1 MKLVALG
8 LSLSSAW
15 GNGHAVT
22 FRALLSAFADRGH
35 DILFLERE
43 TPWYAAH
50 RDLPNPDYCRLA
62 FYEDLR
68 DLERFA
74 EAVKSADAVLVGSYV
89 PDGVEVGRWVRRTAR
104 GVVAFYDI
112 DTPVTLARLARGD
125 REYLGAEQVP
135 DYDVYFSFTGGP
147 SLDRLEREYGSP
159 AARALY
165 CSADPTVYRPLDAAK
180 RWDLSYLGTYS
191 EDRQP
196 TLERLLIEPARR
208 MPDRRFVVAGPQY
221 PDDIDWP
228 TNVERI
234 DHLPPAEHPA
244 FYAASRFT
252 LNVTRADMR
261 AAGHSP
267 SIRLFEAASCGCPI
281 ISDVWPGLDVLFTPG
296 AEIILAETNETVME
310 ALSRPDSD
318 PRAMGEAARRRILAE
333 HTPSHRALTLEREL
347 VAARPARP
355 QHKDRPMTSIPPS
368 QTVLVAGGAGF
379 LGSHLCD
386 RLLAEGHHV
395 VCLDNLQTG
404 DLSNLEQAMKQ
415 PRFEFVRHDV
425 VEPLPARIMERRFD
439 RIYDLACAASP
450 PQYQQD
456 PEHTMLTCILGVR
469 HMLQL
474 AERTGAR
481 LLLTSTS
488 EIYGDPEVH
497 PQPETYRGNVNPIG
511 PRACYDEGKRAAETL
526 VFDYDRASRAE
537 VRVARI
543 FNTYG
548 PRLSAADGRVVSNL
562 VTQALADEPIT
573 VYGDGSQS
581 RSFCYVDDMIGGL
594 IALMEHEGPQ
604 PGPINLGNPAEMTV
618 SELVSVILD
627 LTGSASEVVHRPLP
641 TDDPRRRRPDIAKAD
656 TVLNWRPATPLEE
669 GLRRTIHW
677 FDAGSPRAVVDRPA
691 LSA

>member
-1 MKLVALG
+1 MKLVVLG

-22 FRALLSAFADRGH
+22 FRALLSAFSERGH
-35 DILFLERE
+35 EVVFLERE
-43 TPWYAAH
+43 RPWYAAH
-50 RDLPNPDYCRLA
+50 RDLSDPAYCRLA
-62 FYEDLR
+62 FYSDLL

-74 EAVKSADAVLVGSYV
+74 EEVRSADAVLVGSYV
-89 PDGVEVGRWVRRTAR
+89 PDGIAVGRWAQDTASD
-104 GVVAFYDI
+104 VVAFYDI
-112 DTPVTLARLARGD
+112 DTPVTLSRLAQSD
-125 REYLGAEQVP
+125 CDYLETDQIS
-135 DYDVYFSFTGGP
+135 DYDVYFSFTGGET
-147 SLDRLEREYGSP
+147 LDRLERDYGAP

-165 CSADPTVYRPLDAAK
+165 CSADPETYRPQPAPV

-191 EDRQP
+191 PDRQP
-196 TLERLLIEPARR
+196 TLERLLLEPARR

-221 PDDIDWP
+221 PKDIDWP
-228 TNVERI
+228 ANVERI
-234 DHLPPAEHPA
+234 DHLSPAEHSA

-267 SIRLFEAASCGCPI
+267 SIRLFEAGSCACPI
-281 ISDVWPGLDVLFTPG
+281 ISDSWSGIETLFTPG
-296 AEIILAETNETVME
+296 KEIILAEAAETVID
-310 ALSRPDSD
+310 ALSAPAGQA
-318 PRAMGEAARRRILAE
+318 RAMGEAARRRILSE
-333 HTPSHRALTLEREL
+333 HTPSHRAQTLEREL
-347 VAARPARP
+347 IAARHAKT
-355 QHKDRPMTSIPPS
+355 KDRPMKSIS
-368 QTVLVAGGAGF
+368 EARTVLVAGGAGF

-386 RLLAEGHHV
+386 RLLADGCRV

-404 DLSNLEQAMKQ
+404 DLANLKTAMKQ
-415 PRFEFVRHDV
+415 PHFEFVRHDV
-425 VEPLPARIMERRFD
+425 VEPLPERIAELRFD

-474 AERTGAR
+474 AEKTGAR

-488 EIYGDPEVH
+488 EVYGDPEVH

-526 VFDYDRASRAE
+526 VFDYDRAGRSD

-562 VTQALADEPIT
+562 ITQALTDAPIT
-573 VYGDGSQS
+573 IYGDGAQS

-594 IALMEHEGPQ
+594 MALMEHEGPQ
-604 PGPINLGNPAEMTV
+604 PGPINLGNPVELSV
-618 SELVSVILD
+618 SELVEVILD
-627 LTGSASEVVHRPLP
+627 LTGSGSEIVYRPLP
-641 TDDPRRRRPDIAKAD
+641 ADDPRRRRPDIGKAEA
-656 TVLNWRPATPLEE
+656 VLGWRPSIALQD
-669 GLRRTIHW
+669 GLRRTIDW
-677 FDAGSPRAVVDRPA
+677 FDADRAPNRAERAA
-691 LSA
+691 LRA